1 MHEDKATEIMRT
13 VHDYIQIVKASSRAG
28 VGAGAG
34 SGIKNLTIA
43 LDDNGYPIA
52 PCPASWDK
60 VTKAKLEYLYRTYI
74 TQHYRTLF

>member
-28 VGAGAG
+28 VSAGAG

-43 LDDNGYPIA
+43 LGWNTSTGHI
-52 PCPASWDK
+52 
-60 VTKAKLEYLYRTYI
+60 
-74 TQHYRTLF
+74 